1 MLGPRCLPAA
11 GGVGVWDVGGYEG
24 EKGGLRTL
32 LKHQDGQC
40 GQCGPCRH
48 LADPTSIGNLTTMH
62 ETRQKPLQIL

>member
-11 GGVGVWDVGGYEG
+11 GGVGVWDVGGYER

-48 LADPTSIGNLTTMH
+48 LADPT
-62 ETRQKPLQIL
+62 